1 MNFPLEAFTTVSA
14 ANPWTYVVFGGIG
27 FAFGYTLEMA
37 GFGDSRKLAAQFY
50 FKEMTVLKVM
60 FTAIAVAMTLL
71 FGAVGLGLI
80 DFNLVWVNPTYLGS
94 GIVGGL
100 IMGVG
105 FIVGGFCPTTSLA
118 SASTGRIDGMLFMLG
133 GFVGAFLFGE
143 TERYFD
149 HWYNNAGYYGRLTLD
164 QVLGVSPSTLVLIIV
179 LLALFLF
186 WGGEQLERVFGHK
199 DLSREPRLRKLGAA
213 GLFAAALGVLVLGS
227 PSIEDRYERLSFKR
241 TEVIKQADADPK
253 LLGDIAR
260 LPGTMPKLV
269 DATPKRVDAKPKT
282 VTRVYSANEMLAK
295 RLVFTS
301 PAEAFKA
308 RYQQAIN
315 PVYLDVRSESDYN
328 LYHLVDSINVPLERL
343 AEVVPDLLSEPP
355 ANTVFITI
363 SNDEVAAVEAWRLLV
378 ASRVQNVYILEGG
391 INNWIAVFGAKDP
404 SLKPLASAGEDQ
416 LRYLFPAA
424 LGSRYK
430 SCSPSPIEYE
440 KLDFQAKIVLQ
451 LKRDKS
457 GGGCG

>member
-1 MNFPLEAFTTVSA
+1 MTFPLEAFTTVSA
-14 ANPWTYVVFGGIG
+14 ANPWTYAVFGGVG

-50 FKEMTVLKVM
+50 FKDLTVFKVM

-80 DFNLVWVNPTYLGS
+80 DFSQVWVNPTYLGS
-94 GIVGGL
+94 GLVGGL

-164 QVLGVSPSTLVLIIV
+164 QVLDIPAPALVLIIV
-179 LLALFLF
+179 LVALFLF
-186 WGGEQLERVFGHK
+186 WGGEQLERALARK
-199 DLSREPRLRKLGAA
+199 DLSREPRLRRVGAMA
-213 GLFAAALGVLVLGS
+213 LAAAALGVLVLGS
-227 PSIEDRYERLSFKR
+227 PSMDDRYHRLSFKR
-241 TEVIKQADADPK
+241 TEVIEQ
-253 LLGDIAR
+253 
-260 LPGTMPKLV
+260 PGG
-269 DATPKRVDAKPKT
+269 KPLS
-282 VTRVYSANEMLAK
+282 VPRVYSADEMLGK
-295 RLVFTS
+295 RLAFTS

-308 RYQQAIN
+308 RFQQAIN
-315 PVYLDVRSESDYN
+315 PVYLDVRSEADYN
-328 LYHLVDSINVPLERL
+328 LYHLVDSVNVPLDRL
-343 AEVVPDLLSEPP
+343 AGAVPSLLSEPP

-363 SNDEVAAVEAWRLLV
+363 GNDEDAAVRAWKLLV

-391 INNWIAVFGAKDP
+391 INRWIEVFGADDAP
-404 SLKPLASAGEDQ
+404 RQALANAGPDQ
-416 LRYLFPAA
+416 LRYTFPAA

-440 KLDFQAKIVLQ
+440 KLDFQARIVLQ